1 MNEIIENET
10 DKEKI
15 IRLEKALQYANE
27 KLSYFENNAISKLYY
42 SLNRTANQLADIL
55 NSKDL
60 RTVPLDDPKD
70 KTFDRLK
77 IIWNDSSS
85 LAEAIKALGSLAGI
99 NEEDKKNTAPK
110 SFLDSLAEKRN

>member
-1 MNEIIENET
+1 MNQLIENET
-10 DKEKI
+10 DAEKI
-15 IRLEKALQYANE
+15 IRLEKALHYANE

-60 RTVPLDDPKD
+60 RNVALDDPKD

-85 LAEAIKALGSLAGI
+85 LAEAIKALGELAGVNN
-99 NEEDKKNTAPK
+99 NEEKKDIKK
-110 SFLDSLAEKRN
+110 SFLDNLAEKRN